1 MRPTSSSMRTGRC
14 ATSAGLRPSPAPA
27 ASAGKAWTSASS
39 ASACALHSEDDCM
52 NRRDFTRT
60 LAAGLTTAALP
71 AAAVRKLRIGHTCL
85 TWNAAPRTPE
95 NLEEAVRDIGDLGF
109 HSWETFA
116 EVLESWDSKG
126 TLAGL
131 IEKYKVPLTSG
142 YFTANVTD
150 PSLRKENIEKV
161 TKFSRIVKKYG
172 GTFLVLAANGVKRAE
187 YSFSENKANVVGAL
201 NDYAKAA
208 VDAGV
213 ATGFH
218 QHTG

>member
-95 NLEEAVRDIGDLGF
+95 NLEEAVRDIAQLGF

-116 EVLESWDSKG
+116 DVLDYWDRKAA
-126 TLAGL
+126 LAGL
-131 IEKYKVPLTSG
+131 LEKYSVPLTSG
-142 YFTANVTD
+142 YLTTNVTD
-150 PSLRKENIEKV
+150 PALRKENLDKV
-161 TKFSRIVKKYG
+161 IRMAKVVKKYG
-172 GTFLVLAANGVKRAE
+172 GTFLV
-187 YSFSENKANVVGAL
+187 
-201 NDYAKAA
+201 
-208 VDAGV
+208 
-213 ATGFH
+213 
-218 QHTG
+218 